1 MGRNKKT
8 KKKKNNKKY
17 FKYLDIIRLFSCIS
31 IFLYHLGIL
40 KGGYLAVCIF
50 FVLSGYLSCV
60 SAFND
65 GKFSLKKYYT
75 KRIKKLYVPLFFTS
89 VVQVF
94 KMHLVPV
101 GSIL

>member
-40 KGGYLAVCIF
+40 KGGYLAVCTF
-50 FVLSGYLSCV
+50 
-60 SAFND
+60 
-65 GKFSLKKYYT
+65 
-75 KRIKKLYVPLFFTS
+75 LF
-89 VVQVF
+89 
-94 KMHLVPV
+94 
-101 GSIL
+101 